1 MGYKKYYDLADKAE
15 GAIDLARFGK
25 KVDYSYKVSNNEL
38 MEEHL
43 KQIRCKLD
51 TQRGSHIV
59 KRQQEKEFLEQ
70 LA

>member
-43 KQIRCKLD
+43 K
-51 TQRGSHIV
+51 
-59 KRQQEKEFLEQ
+59 
-70 LA
+70 

>member
-1 MGYKKYYDLADKAE
+1 MSNPNPQGNNARFRGVGSMGYKKYYDLADKAE

-43 KQIRCKLD
+43 K
-51 TQRGSHIV
+51 
-59 KRQQEKEFLEQ
+59 
-70 LA
+70 